1 MNEISLQ
8 TRREFLK
15 KGLTVAAAGL
25 TVPSFVTR
33 TAWALNDP
41 RDIKQVRSVPGVPD
55 DRILVVLQ
63 LAGGNDGLNT
73 IVPYANDDYYRVR
86 PTLGIPR
93 EQVLRL
99 NDQIGMH
106 PQLAGLKSLYD
117 DGKMAIVQGVGY
129 PNPNRSHFRSME
141 IWETASG
148 SDQVEK
154 YGWIG
159 RYFDN
164 ACSGEPS
171 GRSAPGLPSLPKPT
185 LAVTIGNEAPRTIR
199 NTHAIGVSL
208 EDPERFRWMPGSPM
222 AETAQV
228 EQRVFQ
234 ELNQPSGRSAPGLLP
249 RPAGA
254 SAGSLDFLQRT
265 AMNARVSSDQIRE
278 VARKYRGTV
287 VYPPAGQL
295 SQALRL
301 IASMIAGNLGT
312 RVYFASLGGF
322 DTHSGQRGTH
332 TQLLTQL
339 GATVRAFYQD
349 LQTQGNAD
357 RVLVMSFSEFGRRVA
372 ENASGGT
379 DHGTAAP
386 MFLFGTPVKPGL
398 YGQHPSLTDL
408 DNGDLKFTTDFRSVY
423 ATVLEKWLGADPRAV
438 LNGSFPTLA
447 CV

>member
-1 MNEISLQ
+1 MKELSLQ

-41 RDIKQVRSVPGVPD
+41 RDLKQVRSVPGVPD

-164 ACSGEPS
+164 TCSGEP
-171 GRSAPGLPSLPKPT
+171 RPT

-208 EDPERFRWMPGSPM
+208 EDPERFRWMPGSPT

-228 EQRVFQ
+228 EQRVFE
-234 ELNQPSGRSAPGLLP
+234 ELNQP
-249 RPAGA
+249 AGA
-254 SAGSLDFLQRT
+254 RAGALDFLQRT

-339 GATVRAFYQD
+339 GAAVRAFHQD

-398 YGQHPSLTDL
+398 YGQQPSLADL

-423 ATVLEKWLGADPRAV
+423 ATVLEKWLGTDSRAV

-447 CV
+447 FV

>member
-1 MNEISLQ
+1 MSEISLQ

-15 KGLTVAAAGL
+15 KGLTVAAVGL
-25 TVPSFVTR
+25 TVPSFITR

-41 RDIKQVRSVPGVPD
+41 RDIKRVTSVPGVPD

-73 IVPYANDDYYRVR
+73 IVPYAHDDYYRLR
-86 PTLGIPR
+86 PTLGIPK

-99 NDQIGMH
+99 NDEIGMH
-106 PQLAGLKSLYD
+106 PQLTGLKSLYD
-117 DGKMAIVQGVGY
+117 DGKLAIVQGVGY

-148 SDQVEK
+148 ADRVEK

-164 ACSGEPS
+164 ACSG
-171 GRSAPGLPSLPKPT
+171 APKPT
-185 LAVTIGNEAPRTIR
+185 LAVTIGNEAPMTIR
-199 NTHAIGVSL
+199 NSHSIGVSL

-228 EQRVFQ
+228 EQMVFQ
-234 ELNQPSGRSAPGLLP
+234 ELNQP
-249 RPAGA
+249 AGA
-254 SAGSLDFLQRT
+254 GAGRGATVASLDFLQRT

-287 VYPPAGQL
+287 PYPPAGQL
-295 SQALRL
+295 SQGLRL
-301 IASMIAGNLGT
+301 IAAMIAGNLGT

-322 DTHSGQRGTH
+322 DTHAGQRGTH

-339 GATVRAFYQD
+339 GTTVRAFYQD
-349 LQTQGNAD
+349 LQAQGNAD

-386 MFLFGTPVKPGL
+386 MFLFGNPVKPGL

-408 DNGDLKFTTDFRSVY
+408 DNNDLKFTTDFRSVY
-423 ATVLEKWLGADPRAV
+423 ATVLETWLGADSRVV

>member
-1 MNEISLQ
+1 MKELSLQ

-41 RDIKQVRSVPGVPD
+41 RDLKPVRSVPGVPD

-99 NDQIGMH
+99 DDQIGMH

-117 DGKMAIVQGVGY
+117 DGKLAIVQGVGY

-164 ACSGEPS
+164 TCPGE
-171 GRSAPGLPSLPKPT
+171 PKPT

-199 NTHAIGVSL
+199 NLHAIGVSL

-234 ELNQPSGRSAPGLLP
+234 ELNQP
-249 RPAGA
+249 AGA
-254 SAGSLDFLQRT
+254 GAGRGSNPGADRPLASLDFLQRT

-287 VYPPAGQL
+287 QYPPAGQL
-295 SQALRL
+295 SQSLRL
-301 IASMIAGNLGT
+301 IAAMIAGNLGT

-322 DTHSGQRGTH
+322 DTHAGQRGTH

-339 GATVRAFYQD
+339 GAAVRAFYQD

-386 MFLFGTPVKPGL
+386 MFLFGNPVKPGL
-398 YGQHPSLTDL
+398 YGSHPSLTDL
-408 DNGDLKFTTDFRSVY
+408 DNNDLKFTTDFRSVY
-423 ATVLEKWLGADPRAV
+423 ATVLEKWLGADSRAV

-447 CV
+447 FV